1 MNTLVV
7 GAFSLGIGA
16 SLGSWLDTHPLIGLG
31 LATAAAIAWLKTRT
45 PDA

>member
-1 MNTLVV
+1 MNGAVI

-31 LATAAAIAWLKTRT
+31 LAAASAIVWVKVRNA
-45 PDA
+45 